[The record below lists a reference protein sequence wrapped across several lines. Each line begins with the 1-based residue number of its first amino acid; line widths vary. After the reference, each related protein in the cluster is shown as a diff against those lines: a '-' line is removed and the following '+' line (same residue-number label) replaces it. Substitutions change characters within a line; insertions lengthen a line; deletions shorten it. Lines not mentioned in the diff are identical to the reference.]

1 MILVLEVLLLL
12 KGAGPTFVISVTL
25 EPQDQRLF
33 ELRNFSAKDF
43 RTVGL
48 MAKTK
53 KIMTPSQ

>member
-25 EPQDQRLF
+25 EPQDQRFF

>member
-1 MILVLEVLLLL
+1 MILVPEVLLLL

>member
-1 MILVLEVLLLL
+1 MILPEILLLL
-12 KGAGPTFVISVTL
+12 KGAGPIFVTSVTL
-25 EPQDQRLF
+25 EPQDQRFF
-33 ELRNFSAKDF
+33 ELRNFSTKDF

>member
-1 MILVLEVLLLL
+1 MILPELLLLL
-12 KGAGPTFVISVTL
+12 KGAGSIFVTSVIL
-25 EPQDQRLF
+25 EPQDQRF
-33 ELRNFSAKDF
+33 VELRNFSAKDF